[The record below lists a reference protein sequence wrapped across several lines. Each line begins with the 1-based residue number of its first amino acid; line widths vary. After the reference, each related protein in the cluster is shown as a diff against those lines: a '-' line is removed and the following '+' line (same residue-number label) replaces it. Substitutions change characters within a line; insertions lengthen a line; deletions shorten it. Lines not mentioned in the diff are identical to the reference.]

1 MRLGILSIIGLCR
14 KYLHISYACS
24 YQQYNQDCQQDKQ
37 SAFFNFIIFASIII
51 YLYQKI
57 KVTDKIDKAK
67 EGVVTSIEDSKTAKA
82 ESEDALKKIEESL
95 SHIEEEIDGI
105 IKKSEENAKLVGGKI
120 LEDAEKTISGIKEN
134 TEKTVENKKTGLRN
148 DLIRRASLASIEVA
162 KNHIVNEL
170 NNNYDLHQRLIDE
183 SIEAIE
189 GVELK

>member
-1 MRLGILSIIGLCR
+1 MDFTEILNYIGRTNL
-14 KYLHISYACS
+14 
-24 YQQYNQDCQQDKQ
+24 
-37 SAFFNFIIFASIII
+37 FNFIIFASIII

-82 ESEDALKKIEESL
+82 KSEDALKKIEESL

-148 DLIRRASLASIEVA
+148 DLIRRASQASIEVA